1 MNPTPTGDSSSFW
14 MWVGTIAT
22 GAILSLFGL
31 LMSLIN
37 GRITDVRA
45 EGRIEVASARAESK
59 NDIAGLEKDI
69 GDIRIGMAESQRQS
83 IAILTTL
90 RELPTRTEMQH
101 GLDIMETRLHNQIND
116 IQPQRRTPS

>member
-101 GLDIMETRLHNQIND
+101 GLDIMETRLHDRIND

>member
-1 MNPTPTGDSSSFW
+1 MNPTPTGDPSSFW

-37 GRITDVRA
+37 GRITDVSAGLRA
-45 EGRIEVASARAESK
+45 PAHETSK

-69 GDIRIGMAESQRQS
+69 SDIRIGMAENQRHS

-101 GLDIMETRLHNQIND
+101 GLDIMETRLYDRIND

>member
-1 MNPTPTGDSSSFW
+1 MNPTPTGDPSSFW
-14 MWVGTIAT
+14 MWIGTIAA
-22 GAILSLFGL
+22 GALFSLFGF
-31 LMSLIN
+31 LMTMLN
-37 GRITDVRA
+37 GRISDVRA

-69 GDIRIGMAESQRQS
+69 SDIRIGMAENQRHS

-101 GLDIMETRLHNQIND
+101 GLDIMETRLYDRIND